1 MTVGPARPNAAES
14 AAASSISVLTATA
27 AAPIASAARAYET
40 GPKSTASAPPWP
52 AVRCLILM
60 RLRAPS
66 LNTTTAMRSLSRTAV
81 SISAIVMPRPPS
93 PVKATTSRAGAHDA
107 TAMAAGSANPIVA
120 NPLEISSRPG
130 SVTSH
135 SGMTASM

>member
-1 MTVGPARPNAAES
+1 MSVGPSRPDAAES
-14 AAASSISVLTATA
+14 SAASSISVLAAAA

-52 AVRCLILM
+52 AGRCLILM

-81 SISAIVMPRPPS
+81 SISASVMPRPPS
-93 PVKATTSRAGAHDA
+93 PVKAMTSLAGAHNA

-120 NPLEISSRPG
+120 SPLEISS
-130 SVTSH
+130 
-135 SGMTASM
+135 